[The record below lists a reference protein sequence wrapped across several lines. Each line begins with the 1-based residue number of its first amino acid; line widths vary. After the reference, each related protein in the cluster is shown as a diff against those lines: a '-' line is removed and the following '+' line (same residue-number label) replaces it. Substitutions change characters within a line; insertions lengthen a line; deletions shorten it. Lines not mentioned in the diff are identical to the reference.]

1 MVQILNWSY
10 VMYVK
15 CMRIVIVVV
24 CIMHSNAKF
33 VCRVNINFVNSYNT
47 FHTV

>member
-1 MVQILNWSY
+1 MVQVLNWSY

-15 CMRIVIVVV
+15 CMCIVVVVVV

-33 VCRVNINFVNSYNT
+33 VCHVKY
-47 FHTV
+47 